1 MNLNMETISNYF
13 PKDHVM
19 ALLTFSSF
27 LSLNFLLLNSC
38 IFFGCYEIN
47 FTNIFRLNLLC
58 NACTDMTYHLQQ
70 IQIQIYVALGGYSIK
85 KVNDFIY
92 QHTQSKIPSKN

>member
-38 IFFGCYEIN
+38 IFFGCYEMNI
-47 FTNIFRLNLLC
+47 TNIFRLNLFC
-58 NACTDMTYHLQQ
+58 NACTDMSYHLQKYQ
-70 IQIQIYVALGGYSIK
+70 LQIYMTMGGYFLK
-85 KVNDFIY
+85 KINENVNQY
-92 QHTQSKIPSKN
+92 TNSKFLSKN